1 MIKINEAI
9 ILAGGL
15 GTRLAHEIPNICKPM
30 APICGQPFL
39 KILLNKLILKSK
51 GRIQMSVYVHG
62 DNLEQ
67 KENHPT
73 KYRDDVSKQYLKE
86 IRQKYNEWKTANLS
100 LYGPVKSNNEND
112 YKIIEERVKL
122 FNEYKNFLDQ
132 QQYAEQFDSRSNLH
146 SSALEE
152 FMYYL
157 FRDLVLDYSQHALI
171 GKSHAFKDIFFRSA
185 NYYEMITQPHT
196 MIEKKDH
203 DFVIGATIN
212 ASFQCDGMTIIENE
226 SFDMPAVAIECKT
239 YLDKTM
245 LEGASTAAE
254 QLKSR
259 NPNAIYYVVAE
270 RLKLTEVLS
279 VKLDAPAPC
288 RLDAPDLDLI
298 CYASADCLHQHL
310 QVI

>member
-1 MIKINEAI
+1 
-9 ILAGGL
+9 
-15 GTRLAHEIPNICKPM
+15 
-30 APICGQPFL
+30 
-39 KILLNKLILKSK
+39 
-51 GRIQMSVYVHG
+51 MSVYVHG

-73 KYRDDVSKQYLKE
+73 KYRDETSRRYLNE
-86 IRQKYNEWKTANLS
+86 IRNNYNAWKEANL
-100 LYGPVKSNNEND
+100 LLKGPVKKID
-112 YKIIEERVKL
+112 DDDLKIIEERVRL
-122 FNEYKNFLDQ
+122 FNDYKDFLDQ

-157 FRDLVLDYSQHALI
+157 FKDLVADYSKHALI
-171 GKSHAFKDIFFRSA
+171 GKSHAFKDIFFRCSS
-185 NYYEMITQPHT
+185 YSEMISQPHT
-196 MIEKKDH
+196 LIEKKDH

-212 ASFQCDGMTIIENE
+212 ASFKCSGMPNIENE

-254 QLKSR
+254 QLKSK

-270 RLKLTEVLS
+270 RLKLTEAVNLKKYKVDQIYVLRKQKNTDREFRYLEGYVANPIYS
-279 VKLDAPAPC
+279 DVVWHLFSAVRTYLSTDWHGEIADGIE
-288 RLDAPDLDLI
+288 RGYLI
-298 CYASADCLHQHL
+298 
-310 QVI
+310 